1 MILTIFITRKSPFDK
16 LTMKKIL
23 IFFVYIFICTN
34 IFAQENPF
42 IKLVEITKEKNTVK
56 SARQF
61 IIGST
66 CKTCSLQINNNPV
79 KVYATGAF
87 AYEVNLTP
95 SVDTNFVITATNTAN
110 KVATR
115 NIGFLYTKPAP
126 AEAVKTLGIESIEVF
141 PEGDLIVSA
150 GDKIQFKVKAF
161 PGCAMATINGTILYE
176 IPTSQTKGMAGIYQ
190 GEYVV
195 KSTDNFTS
203 MKIPVT
209 ITSKD
214 GKKITK
220 ETENKI
226 GVLSTISSDVCFTKG
241 RLAHLEYGIG
251 EDRLGGAKIGYI
263 DSMIPL
269 KIIGKVGEKY
279 KVALTQIRSAYIPVS
294 VVALAPRGTFAGPAL
309 TDRWQISGDE
319 KYDYLTIGLTNKLPY
334 QAFQEIDPNKIIV
347 DIFGATNNTNWITQL
362 QSAKEIKNVTYEQI
376 QDGIFRVTIFLKS
389 KQHWGHSV
397 YYKGNLLTIKIKQ
410 QPKSLSLSNLT
421 IAVDAG
427 HGGSNTGAGGPTGS
441 SEKDLA
447 LAVALRL
454 QDALEAEGAKVIMTR
469 TTEKFVDNKERI
481 LLYRDN
487 EPDLLISIHL
497 NSSGDPIRSGG
508 TSSLYKYIGFR
519 NLSYFINKRMLQ
531 LGLKEYGNIGAF
543 NFMLNS
549 PTEYPNALV
558 ETLFLS
564 NPEEEMLIMD
574 PTFQQKMAEK
584 IMTGIKDFLQNIE
597 ANK

>member
-1 MILTIFITRKSPFDK
+1 
-16 LTMKKIL
+16 MKKIFSAAAFL
-23 IFFVYIFICTN
+23 IICTN

-42 IKLVEITKEKNTVK
+42 VKLVEITKEKNNVQA
-56 SARQF
+56 ARQF

-66 CKTCSLQINNNPV
+66 CKTCVVQINNIPV

-87 AYEVNLTP
+87 AYEVNLT
-95 SVDTNFVITATNTAN
+95 SGKDTNFVISATNTDG
-110 KVATR
+110 KKATR

-126 AEAVKTLGIESIEVF
+126 AEAVKTFGIESVQTF
-141 PEGDLIVSA
+141 PEGNLIVTN
-150 GDKIQFKVKAF
+150 GDKIQFRVKAF
-161 PGCAMATINGTILYE
+161 PNCTMATINGTILYE
-176 IPTSQTKGMAGIYQ
+176 MPTSQTKGIAGIYQ
-190 GEYVV
+190 GEYTV
-195 KSTDNFTS
+195 KPTDNFSS

-209 ITSKD
+209 ITNAS
-214 GKKITK
+214 GQKITK
-220 ETENKI
+220 ETEYKI
-226 GVLSTISSDVCFTKG
+226 GVLSSLGSDVCFTKG

-279 KVALTQIRSAYIPVS
+279 KVALTSIRSAYIPDN

-309 TDRWQISGDE
+309 TERWQITGDE

-334 QAFQEIDPNKIIV
+334 QAFQEIEPNKIIV

-397 YYKGNLLTIKIKQ
+397 YYKGNVLTVRIKQ
-410 QPKSLSLSNLT
+410 QPKSLALSNLT
-421 IAVDAG
+421 IAIDAG

-441 SEKDLA
+441 SEKELA
-447 LAVALRL
+447 LAVSLRL
-454 QDALEAEGAKVIMTR
+454 QEALENEGVKVIMTR

-497 NSSGDPIRSGG
+497 NSSGDPIKSGG
-508 TSSLYKYIGFR
+508 TSTMYKYIGFR

-549 PTEYPNALV
+549 PTEYPNALI

-564 NPEEEMLIMD
+564 NPEEEALIMD
-574 PTFQQKMAEK
+574 PSFQQKIADK
-584 IMTGIKDFLQNIE
+584 IVVGIKDFLQNIE